1 MSKAD
6 PFHPPSNVPGTTA
19 GLIRIVFMID
29 RVVSDAGGTENQ
41 LLKLIRGLSREKLEI
56 HLVCLGKSDWLD
68 RNIDNVGCPTQ
79 VIDVNRFKNPA
90 TYINILR
97 LTRLLRRLD
106 PDIVHTFFPVGNILG
121 VLAARLAGVPRV
133 ISSRRDYGEW
143 MSRRYLWATRLANRF
158 VDAIVT
164 NSQEVQLLTAR
175 MEGMPLDRIRVLWNG
190 IDLKPF
196 MDLERDE
203 DLRRSLGIEPGKR
216 VVGLVANLRPMK
228 RHETFIAAAR
238 EILRQRQ
245 DVEFVLVGAE
255 MKGRRAQL
263 EALAKSFGVHTHFHF
278 LGVRPDVS
286 RLLSIMDVGVNCSQ
300 GEGLSNAVME
310 YMAAGVPCIV
320 ANSGGNPDL
329 IARDVTGAMFEL
341 DDYDGLANGILG
353 LLDDSRRAAELAR
366 NARRHVEAE
375 LSLPAMLAAYER
387 LYEDLAGAHA
397 HRASGPANI
406 VRHQHSQSR
415 S

>member
-1 MSKAD
+1 
-6 PFHPPSNVPGTTA
+6 
-19 GLIRIVFMID
+19 
-29 RVVSDAGGTENQ
+29 
-41 LLKLIRGLSREKLEI
+41 
-56 HLVCLGKSDWLD
+56 
-68 RNIDNVGCPTQ
+68 
-79 VIDVNRFKNPA
+79 
-90 TYINILR
+90 
-97 LTRLLRRLD
+97 
-106 PDIVHTFFPVGNILG
+106 
-121 VLAARLAGVPRV
+121 
-133 ISSRRDYGEW
+133 
-143 MSRRYLWATRLANRF
+143 MSRRYLWATRFANRF

-175 MEGMPLDRIRVLWNG
+175 MEGMPLDRIRILWNG

-196 MDLERDE
+196 MDFEPDE

-278 LGVRPDVS
+278 LGVRSDVP

-310 YMAAGVPCIV
+310 YMAARVPCIV

-329 IARDVTGAMFEL
+329 ITRDVTGAMFEL
-341 DDYDGLANGILG
+341 DDCNGLANGILR
-353 LLDDSRRAAELAR
+353 LLDDPRRASELAR
-366 NARRHVEAE
+366 NARRRIEAE
-375 LSLPAMLAAYER
+375 MSLPAMLAAHERFYE
-387 LYEDLAGAHA
+387 ELAGARA
-397 HRASGPANI
+397 HRASGSVNV
-406 VRHQHSQSR
+406 VRHQPPQLR